1 MPKVHICLLTILK
14 NVLYSFKN
22 DFVQFATALNSG
34 GCAIVKDFI
43 SAHYLE
49 FVFIGRVA
57 YAGFLG
63 ILFGIERMLREKDAG
78 IRTHFIVAVGACLM
92 MLISKYGFDDM
103 GLRPAD
109 PSRIASQIVSGVG
122 FLGAGLIVYQRE
134 SLHGLTSAAGIWLT
148 AGVGMAVGSG
158 MYIVPTVACVLV
170 LGVLVFLNHK
180 IKLLAAHH
188 VSIVAISFEY
198 SKKAAERIKNILKV
212 RSFYGLKLS
221 ENDGKVIAKATVRT
235 NEECTD
241 DLLAETMHDPA
252 VLSINRISE

>member
-1 MPKVHICLLTILK
+1 MK
-14 NVLYSFKN
+14 
-22 DFVQFATALNSG
+22 DFVAE
-34 GCAIVKDFI
+34 
-43 SAHYLE
+43 HYLE

-63 ILFGIERMLREKDAG
+63 IIFGIERMLREKDAG
-78 IRTHFIVAVGACLM
+78 IRTHFVVAVGACLM
-92 MLISKYGFDDM
+92 MIVSKYGFDDM

-122 FLGAGLIVYQRE
+122 FLGAGLIIYQRE

-148 AGVGMAVGSG
+148 AGIGMAVGAG

-198 SKKAAERIKNILKV
+198 SKKAAERIKNMLKV
-212 RSFYGLKLS
+212 HSFYGLKLS
-221 ENDGKVIAKATVRT
+221 EIDGKVIAKATVHT
-235 NEECTD
+235 NEDCTD